1 MRPGPEYDSE
11 PNAARASTRFARV
24 TGLSQD
30 TIKKDAIKTGHFAKA
45 EHIDQGGNII
55 DIPLGGIISPHP
67 PLQPKASK
75 GRGLLSNK
83 SLLLDV
89 VGLYH
94 GLPGKK
100 ITNQA
105 QADLSRASCL
115 IEYKSPHLLH
125 IAAHGIPVFV
135 GTESPHLSA
144 TKCLSLMFRGSE
156 TPCQELCVKP
166 CDLLTLTKKGLD
178 WFPACVP
185 GEVKHLD
192 LSFNNL
198 TLIKDEDISHLSELQ
213 SLDLKH
219 NQIRDI
225 QWGGNVLSNLKSLD
239 LSNNLLSVVP
249 KCIMLKKVTWLSLAQ
264 NPIKEIQ
271 PYAFQ
276 CFPNLEYLNLS
287 FTRLGSNT
295 SEGISQSG
303 FALNVTQAQESS
315 LRFLDTLDLS
325 GTFLTGV
332 NQDWNR
338 DLPNLRNLSIRAMK
352 ELKSLDGL
360 VDAFPHIVQL
370 DCANSSSL
378 SSINTT
384 MFERATDLHYI
395 NLQKMCAEQS
405 LNHWHTGI
413 KYIFLSDRLS
423 GLPCVPRW
431 NAEYGT
437 RKGTSFPRFFEEL
450 CYSVYRLYGKS
461 QHAVM
466 GQEYMSLLICQ
477 NTQRP
482 PTMINQLNRLC
493 NLTSI
498 SPWNISSRKM
508 NLTLHDN
515 PLTCN
520 CEFSLWLSK
529 HPEVKLLRINETSC
543 QRDSVSFSLYSDLM
557 LCQLNSI
564 NDTYNLTEENENIP
578 TLSHPHVVT
587 STGRN
592 EYVGTSNDSL
602 KLTST
607 SQDKASKLS
616 VIKSIIVFKT
626 TSTDSS
632 LTAALPKL
640 LLFSP
645 DNQETTIGPNLK
657 QVSTEHH
664 AYSTNGVLGST
675 TREQIEQR
683 SVTSPNLLTVTSA
696 IQVEQTTQ
704 QTTDIITQKSIK
716 IHGVKGNNPRES
728 SPFVEIPMDYDYH
741 GAEDKPKTTIMNQ
754 VVSCDYD
761 PCRHLQTPCFDLQ
774 QDMHCLCP
782 GLSGEN
788 IVPEPP
794 RLREVTEI
802 TDTSA
807 QIHWCAPNS
816 VVHKYQLVY
825 YMAGYEDQS
834 VVDNIYETAR
844 QYTLYN
850 LLPDTMYR
858 ICAVSVNK
866 AGVSNTENDNL
877 SKSPCTEFKT
887 KPSYIII
894 MATLS
899 ALCGLFL
906 VAITVMSVCLYKM
919 RKNNLLN
926 QYDTHLVSYKNPAF
940 DYQLTIPSYN

>member
-1 MRPGPEYDSE
+1 M
-11 PNAARASTRFARV
+11 
-24 TGLSQD
+24 
-30 TIKKDAIKTGHFAKA
+30 
-45 EHIDQGGNII
+45 
-55 DIPLGGIISPHP
+55 
-67 PLQPKASK
+67 
-75 GRGLLSNK
+75 LLNMIHHRR
-83 SLLLDV
+83 LLLLLFVSLNDV
-89 VGLYH
+89 
-94 GLPGKK
+94 
-100 ITNQA
+100 
-105 QADLSRASCL
+105 ADLSKPTAQTVTQGITL
-115 IEYKSPHLLH
+115 FTLTNFKDYNNITQSPC
-125 IAAHGIPVFV
+125 
-135 GTESPHLSA
+135 E
-144 TKCLSLMFRGSE
+144 
-156 TPCQELCVKP
+156 ELCAKP
-166 CDLLTLTKKGLD
+166 CDLLTLTRIGLD

-225 QWGGNVLSNLKSLD
+225 HWRGNVLSNLKSLD

-303 FALNVTQAQESS
+303 FALNVTQAQDSS

-325 GTFLTGV
+325 GTFLTAV

-360 VDAFPHIVQL
+360 VDTFPHIVQL

-395 NLQKMCAEQS
+395 NLQ
-405 LNHWHTGI
+405 N
-413 KYIFLSDRLS
+413 
-423 GLPCVPRW
+423 
-431 NAEYGT
+431 
-437 RKGTSFPRFFEEL
+437 
-450 CYSVYRLYGKS
+450 
-461 QHAVM
+461 
-466 GQEYMSLLICQ
+466 
-477 NTQRP
+477 
-482 PTMINQLNRLC
+482 C

-508 NLTLHDN
+508 NLNLHDN

-564 NDTYNLTEENENIP
+564 TDTYNLPEENENIP
-578 TLSHPHVVT
+578 TLSHPHVAT
-587 STGRN
+587 STERN
-592 EYVGTSNDSL
+592 EFVGTSNDSL
-602 KLTST
+602 KPTST
-607 SQDKASKLS
+607 PQDKASKLS
-616 VIKSIIVFKT
+616 VIKSLIVFKT

-632 LTAALPKL
+632 LTAAIPKL

-675 TREQIEQR
+675 TREQIVQR
-683 SVTSPNLLTVTSA
+683 SVTSPILLTVTSA

-704 QTTDIITQKSIK
+704 QTTDIITQNSIK
-716 IHGVKGNNPRES
+716 IHGVKGDNARET

-825 YMAGYEDQS
+825 YTAGYEDQS
-834 VVDNIYETAR
+834 VEDNIYETAR

-919 RKNNLLN
+919 HKNNLLN